1 MWFRRSSESQ
11 RQDDALAYQP
21 SQPGAGLAD
30 VAHQP
35 FRKRRPIMFKLF
47 AVTLLAATIF
57 SGPVLAQAP
66 APSSAPAAADKSA
79 KPAHHEAHKAHHE
92 PAKAKP
98 AAASTTGAA
107 TSNKKPKK
115 GHADTVHEN
124 PR

>member
-1 MWFRRSSESQ
+1 
-11 RQDDALAYQP
+11 
-21 SQPGAGLAD
+21 
-30 VAHQP
+30 
-35 FRKRRPIMFKLF
+35 MFKLF

-92 PAKAKP
+92 ANKAHHEPAKAKP